1 MSDAARR
8 AKKRRAKLSTPM
20 LSGKKLHNPSNGS
33 DISKRRAIETRTKF
47 KGGEEGNTKNTT
59 DKICTKDKP
68 CNSC

>member
-47 KGGEEGNTKNTT
+47 KSEANTKHKVDAT
-59 DKICTKDKP
+59 CTKDKP
-68 CNSC
+68 CNTCK